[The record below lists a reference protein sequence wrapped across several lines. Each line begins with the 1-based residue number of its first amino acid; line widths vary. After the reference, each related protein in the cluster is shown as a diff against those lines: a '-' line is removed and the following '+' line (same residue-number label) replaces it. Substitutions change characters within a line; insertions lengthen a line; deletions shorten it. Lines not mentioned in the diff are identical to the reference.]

1 MTYYR
6 KIQEVLN
13 KKIIKLLLSATLI
26 GGLFFMGIAGVQKI
40 KKFVVAKKDEVI
52 KESLNVAD
60 DYIKQEQEGDF
71 NKLKNKILQSKKDV
85 VELDELLAK
94 INKRRW
100 LYLTPK
106 EKDILL
112 DTSWKLEKDS
122 LRIGNT
128 IMVHYNDLS
137 VNLYPRRDEEII
149 KKREEYWAMQKLIER
164 TVRDVERLV
173 YTRRPSRWQMK
184 KLEENLEV
192 IKNKINKITVE

>member
-1 MTYYR
+1 MNCCK
-6 KIQEVLN
+6 KIREVLS

-26 GGLFFMGIAGVQKI
+26 GGLFFIVVISTQKLKEFI
-40 KKFVVAKKDEVI
+40 VIKKDEVI

-85 VELDELLAK
+85 VELDDLLTK

-106 EKDILL
+106 EKDALL

-149 KKREEYWAMQKLIER
+149 KKREEYWAMQKLMER

-173 YTRRPSRWQMK
+173 YTPRPSKWQMK
-184 KLEENLEV
+184 KLEENLKE
-192 IKNKINKITVE
+192 IKNKINKISVE

>member
-1 MTYYR
+1 MNCCK
-6 KIQEVLN
+6 KIQEVLS
-13 KKIIKLLLSATLI
+13 KKIIKLFLSAVLI
-26 GGLFFMGIAGVQKI
+26 GSLFLMGIIGVQKLKQFI
-40 KKFVVAKKDEVI
+40 ITKKDKVVEDGLKI
-52 KESLNVAD
+52 AD
-60 DYIKQEQEGDF
+60 DYIKQEQKEDF

-85 VELDELLAK
+85 VELDELLTK

-106 EKDILL
+106 EKDTLL
-112 DTSWKLEKDS
+112 DISWKLEKDS

-137 VNLYPRRDEEII
+137 VNLYPRRDAEIV
-149 KKREEYWAMQKLIER
+149 KKREKYWAMQKLMER

-173 YTRRPSRWQMK
+173 YTPRPSRWQMK

-192 IKNKINKITVE
+192 VKDKINKISTE